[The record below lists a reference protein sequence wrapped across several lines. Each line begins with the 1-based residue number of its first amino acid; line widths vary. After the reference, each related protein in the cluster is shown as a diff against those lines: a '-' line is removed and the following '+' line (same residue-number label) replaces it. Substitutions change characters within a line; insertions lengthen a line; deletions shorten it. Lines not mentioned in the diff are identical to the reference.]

1 MLDSEIERFLTQP
14 RYWLMYA
21 LPWPTTDPN
30 VGMAEA
36 AHVIAPSTVPSG
48 QRDRLPQDVA
58 DLLGYVD
65 VYASEHPDQRVVW
78 FTDVTRW
85 LEWEKDSS
93 WSALGVEW
101 EHALAELARLP
112 LLGLYMTVNRRAYH
126 HLINTAERFRV
137 TYTDGHSEVLTEGE
151 RRAVHE
157 AFEHK
162 LDEDWPAYVRDMVAS
177 GHLTVG

>member
-1 MLDSEIERFLTQP
+1 MDAEIERFFAHP

-21 LPWPTTDPN
+21 LPWPETDPN
-30 VGMAEA
+30 ADMAEA
-36 AHVIAPSTVPSG
+36 AHVIAPPTVPVG
-48 QRDRLPQDVA
+48 QRDRLPSDVA
-58 DLLGYVD
+58 DLLGFVG
-65 VYASEHPDQRVVW
+65 VYASEHPDQRVIW

-93 WSALGVEW
+93 WSALGVDW
-101 EHALAELARLP
+101 EYALAQLTRP
-112 LLGLYMTVNRRAYH
+112 PFLGLYMTVNRRAYH

-137 TYTDGHSEVLTEGE
+137 TYTDGHSEVLTGE
-151 RRAVHE
+151 ERQAVHE

-162 LDEDWPAYVRDMVAS
+162 LDADWPAYVRDMVAS

>member
-1 MLDSEIERFLTQP
+1 MLDSEIERFFTHP

-21 LPWPTTDPN
+21 LPWPATDPN

-58 DLLGYVD
+58 DLLGFVD

-101 EHALAELARLP
+101 EHALAELGRLP
-112 LLGLYMTVNRRAYH
+112 LLGLYMTVNRRAHH

-137 TYTDGHSEVLTEGE
+137 TYTDGHSEVLTDGE